1 MNIGPRYTYRC
12 LKGSVNVIAKRTGA
26 AVLLRA
32 SGCAAMVLSAC
43 TVQPAPVAMPLVVP
57 AARTDRVPAC
67 GIQAMRE
74 TLLREV
80 NAARAR
86 GTSCGNRRMPP
97 APPLAWN
104 DALASAAARHS
115 ADMARRDYFSHASP
129 EGGRVG
135 ARVTAEGYPWRTVGE
150 NIAGGDRS
158 VEVVTRGWMDSP
170 GHCAN
175 IMNPEFVDI
184 GAACAE
190 GPRTTWGTY
199 WTMVLGRRR

>member
-1 MNIGPRYTYRC
+1 MNIGPRYTYR
-12 LKGSVNVIAKRTGA
+12 VVIKRTGA
-26 AVLLRA
+26 VALL
-32 SGCAAMVLSAC
+32 LSAC
-43 TVQPAPVAMPLVVP
+43 TVQLAPSAVPPVVP
-57 AARTDRVPAC
+57 EARTNHVPGC

-74 TLLREV
+74 KLLREV
-80 NAARAR
+80 NAARAK
-86 GTSCGNRRMPP
+86 GMSCGKRRMPP
-97 APPLAWN
+97 APPLAWS
-104 DALASAAARHS
+104 DELASAAARHS

-129 EGGRVG
+129 EGARVG
-135 ARVTAEGYPWRTVGE
+135 ARVTAEGYSWRSVGE

-184 GAACAE
+184 GAACVE
-190 GPRTTWGTY
+190 WPRTTWGTY